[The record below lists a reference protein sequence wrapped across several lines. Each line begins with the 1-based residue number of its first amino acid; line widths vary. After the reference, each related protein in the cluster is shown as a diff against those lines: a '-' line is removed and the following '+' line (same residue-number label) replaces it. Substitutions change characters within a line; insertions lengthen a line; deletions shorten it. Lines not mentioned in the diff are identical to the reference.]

1 MFKAEWNFEMT
12 DDLYYFFH
20 VVHYIF
26 FLHETGV
33 MVGIKSKILPSH

>member
-26 FLHETGV
+26 FYMKQV
-33 MVGIKSKILPSH
+33 SW